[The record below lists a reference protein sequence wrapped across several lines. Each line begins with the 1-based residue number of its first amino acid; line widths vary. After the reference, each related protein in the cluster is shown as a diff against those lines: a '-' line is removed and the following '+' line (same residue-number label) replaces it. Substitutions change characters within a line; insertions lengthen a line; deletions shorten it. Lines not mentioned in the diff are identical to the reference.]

1 MRIQCISTLHRGQT
15 LSVSTYTSDLPI
27 GEILIQAGLVSQVQ
41 IDEAVKDTGTRQRL
55 IGKTLIARGW
65 LKPEQLRAA
74 LQAQSLLRDGI
85 VDSFKALKA
94 LGIACSFDKSFEE
107 ALKEITLSAATGANK
122 ETTCKLGELLIDA
135 GIIDKG
141 EMEAAHSK
149 SLERGE
155 PLGVVLV
162 AEGLLTESY
171 LDATLELQVRV
182 RDGMFSREQAIA
194 ALKQDPRRLLDMI
207 APNMKADEGLKQK
220 TKAAIRLGE
229 LLMRAGIVSQSDVL
243 QALELS
249 LAHGHPIGEMF
260 VARGFVTRALLDAAL
275 SLQQMITATQ
285 LSIGE
290 ATACLVK
297 VFNSDK
303 AVSECLLELNFL
315 KLQTPSEAVG
325 GRVRP
330 GRKPTQSQ
338 PDNRATVTE
347 LPALSFHKPQPGLE
361 SLEAE
366 NLKAGNPEAA
376 LKPGSPQL
384 KGEREAKLE
393 ATLEAELEA
402 KIEAELEAEIKAE
415 ILNLATRT
423 EDGLIGDHSSNREP
437 SSEAL
442 VVNEDT
448 LLTEGEI
455 EVVLPGEAVLL
466 KEQDLPSEEEYI
478 AANFAYFQGDRPEF
492 YQSLR
497 DAYSRLGRVMMKRKE
512 LIESEDM
519 LKVAA
524 DISAAENI
532 LDKQPEDLMFLACLY
547 LKQGKSWQSEKL
559 LKRCLSILEATPN
572 VSIRLVALCHHRLA
586 LVYCHLSLLF
596 KAEKYFKKASELM
609 GASDQGA
616 LNRLTQRRLAAIL
629 KDYAVLLNRM
639 RRESEADKYYAQA
652 RKILSSS
659 LLAG

>member
-1 MRIQCISTLHRGQT
+1 M
-15 LSVSTYTSDLPI
+15 SVSTYTSDLPI

-107 ALKEITLSAATGANK
+107 ALKEITLSAAVGPNK
-122 ETTCKLGELLIDA
+122 ETTCKLGELLVDA

-141 EMEAAHSK
+141 EMEIAHSK

-275 SLQQMITATQ
+275 SLQQMITATH

-361 SLEAE
+361 SLKVDES
-366 NLKAGNPEAA
+366 AA
-376 LKPGSPQL
+376 KPHL

-393 ATLEAELEA
+393 ATIEAELEA
-402 KIEAELEAEIKAE
+402 KIEAEIKAE
-415 ILNLATRT
+415 ILNLANRT
-423 EDGLIGDHSSNREP
+423 EDSPIGDLLNNQEVAGRPVLTDEK
-437 SSEAL
+437 AL
-442 VVNEDT
+442 LPVA
-448 LLTEGEI
+448 
-455 EVVLPGEAVLL
+455 VLPTEELMPS
-466 KEQDLPSEEEYI
+466 EEELPSEEEYI

-532 LDKQPEDLMFLACLY
+532 LEKQPEDLMFLACLY

-559 LKRCLSILEATPN
+559 LKRCLSLLEASPN

-659 LLAG
+659 LLTG

>member
-1 MRIQCISTLHRGQT
+1 MSTLHRGQT

-27 GEILIQAGLVSQVQ
+27 GEILIQAGLVSQIQ

-107 ALKEITLSAATGANK
+107 ALQEITLSAAACSNK
-122 ETTCKLGELLIDA
+122 ATTCKLGELLIDA
-135 GIIDKG
+135 GIIDKV

-275 SLQQMITATQ
+275 SLQQMITAAH

-361 SLEAE
+361 SLGAE
-366 NLKAGNPEAA
+366 SLQVNEDTVSA
-376 LKPGSPQL
+376 QL
-384 KGEREAKLE
+384 KGEREAKIE
-393 ATLEAELEA
+393 ATIEAELEA
-402 KIEAELEAEIKAE
+402 KIEAEIKAE
-415 ILNLATRT
+415 ILNLANRT
-423 EDGLIGDHSSNREP
+423 EESILGDLPCQQNLTSDKELAP
-437 SSEAL
+437 SGELLAVEAL
-442 VVNEDT
+442 PKQKE
-448 LLTEGEI
+448 LPTE
-455 EVVLPGEAVLL
+455 
-466 KEQDLPSEEEYI
+466 LPSEEEYI

-524 DISAAENI
+524 DISAAESI
-532 LDKQPEDLMFLACLY
+532 LEKQPEDLMFLACLY

-559 LKRCLSILEATPN
+559 LKRCLSILEASPN

-609 GASDQGA
+609 SASDQGA

-659 LLAG
+659 LLTG

>member
-1 MRIQCISTLHRGQT
+1 
-15 LSVSTYTSDLPI
+15 LSASSYISDLPI
-27 GEILIQAGLVSQVQ
+27 GEILIQAGLVSQGQ
-41 IDEAVKDTGTRQRL
+41 LDEAVKHTGTRQRL

-94 LGIACSFDKSFEE
+94 LGIACNFDKPFEE
-107 ALKEITLSAATGANK
+107 ALQEITASSAAVQKRGS
-122 ETTCKLGELLIDA
+122 TCKLGELLIDA
-135 GIIDKG
+135 GIIEK
-141 EMEAAHSK
+141 EEIEAAHHK

-171 LDATLELQVRV
+171 LDAALELQVRV
-182 RDGMFSREQAIA
+182 RDGMFSREQAIT

-207 APNMKADEGLKQK
+207 APNMKADEGLKLK

-249 LAHGHPIGEMF
+249 LAHGHPIGEML
-260 VARGFVTRALLDAAL
+260 VARGFVSRALLDAAL
-275 SLQQMITATQ
+275 SLQQMITAAH

-297 VFNSDK
+297 VFDSNK

-347 LPALSFHKPQPGLE
+347 LPALSFHKAEPGLE
-361 SLEAE
+361 SLIAE
-366 NLKAGNPEAA
+366 QSVA
-376 LKPGSPQL
+376 SVQL
-384 KGEREAKLE
+384 KGVLEAKLE
-393 ATLEAELEA
+393 ARIEAELEA
-402 KIEAELEAEIKAE
+402 KAELEAEIQ
-415 ILNLATRT
+415 NLANRT
-423 EDGLIGDHSSNREP
+423 DESLATESLATEESNKTAE
-437 SSEAL
+437 
-442 VVNEDT
+442 
-448 LLTEGEI
+448 LLPTEESF
-455 EVVLPGEAVLL
+455 
-466 KEQDLPSEEEYI
+466 PSEEEYI
-478 AANFAYFQGDRPEF
+478 ATNFAYFQGDRPEF
-492 YQSLR
+492 YESLR

-532 LDKQPEDLMFLACLY
+532 LEKQPEDLMFLACLY

-559 LKRCLSILEATPN
+559 LKRCLSILEASPN
-572 VSIRLVALCHHRLA
+572 VSDRLVALCHHRLA

-596 KAEKYFKKASELM
+596 KAEKHFKKASELM

-659 LLAG
+659 LLTG

>member
-1 MRIQCISTLHRGQT
+1 
-15 LSVSTYTSDLPI
+15 
-27 GEILIQAGLVSQVQ
+27 
-41 IDEAVKDTGTRQRL
+41 
-55 IGKTLIARGW
+55 
-65 LKPEQLRAA
+65 
-74 LQAQSLLRDGI
+74 
-85 VDSFKALKA
+85 
-94 LGIACSFDKSFEE
+94 
-107 ALKEITLSAATGANK
+107 
-122 ETTCKLGELLIDA
+122 
-135 GIIDKG
+135 
-141 EMEAAHSK
+141 
-149 SLERGE
+149 
-155 PLGVVLV
+155 
-162 AEGLLTESY
+162 
-171 LDATLELQVRV
+171 
-182 RDGMFSREQAIA
+182 
-194 ALKQDPRRLLDMI
+194 MI

-376 LKPGSPQL
+376 VSPVNPQL
-384 KGEREAKLE
+384 KGEREAK
-393 ATLEAELEA
+393 LEAELEA

-423 EDGLIGDHSSNREP
+423 EDCLLGDILSNQEP

-442 VVNEDT
+442 IVTEGT
-448 LLTEGEI
+448 LLRKGEI
-455 EVVLPGEAVLL
+455 EVVLPSEAILL

-547 LKQGKSWQSEKL
+547 LKQGQKL
-559 LKRCLSILEATPN
+559 AVGEAPKALPEYSRGYTQCQHSPGGTLPSSPGLSFI
-572 VSIRLVALCHHRLA
+572 VI
-586 LVYCHLSLLF
+586 
-596 KAEKYFKKASELM
+596 
-609 GASDQGA
+609 
-616 LNRLTQRRLAAIL
+616 
-629 KDYAVLLNRM
+629 
-639 RRESEADKYYAQA
+639 
-652 RKILSSS
+652 
-659 LLAG
+659 

>member
-1 MRIQCISTLHRGQT
+1 M
-15 LSVSTYTSDLPI
+15 SVSTYISDLPI
-27 GEILIQAGLVSQVQ
+27 GEILIQAGLVSQIQ
-41 IDEAVKDTGTRQRL
+41 LDEAVRENGTRPRL
-55 IGKTLIARGW
+55 LGKTLIARGW

-85 VDSFKALKA
+85 VDSFRALKA
-94 LGIACSFDKSFEE
+94 LGIACTFEKSFEE
-107 ALKEITLSAATGANK
+107 ALQEISAPHTSAAAPDRD
-122 ETTCKLGELLIDA
+122 TCKLGEMLVNA
-135 GIIDKG
+135 GIIEKS
-141 EMEAAHSK
+141 EMDAAHKK

-171 LDATLELQVRV
+171 LDAALELQVRV

-207 APNMKADEGLKQK
+207 APNMKADEGLKQQ
-220 TKAAIRLGE
+220 TKAVIRLGE
-229 LLMRAGIVSQSDVL
+229 LLMRAGIVSQSDVM

-275 SLQQMITATQ
+275 SLQQMITAAH
-285 LSIGE
+285 LSIGD

-315 KLQTPSEAVG
+315 KFQPASEAVG
-325 GRVRP
+325 GRARP

-338 PDNRATVTE
+338 PDNRATITE

-361 SLEAE
+361 SQEVAAIDQLFAKEKEALAAE
-366 NLKAGNPEAA
+366 EETYTSEKKAYDSQAELAASAELAYSKELADSKELAAGAA
-376 LKPGSPQL
+376 LIAKA
-384 KGEREAKLE
+384 REIVELTF
-393 ATLEAELEA
+393 ATE
-402 KIEAELEAEIKAE
+402 
-415 ILNLATRT
+415 
-423 EDGLIGDHSSNREP
+423 
-437 SSEAL
+437 
-442 VVNEDT
+442 
-448 LLTEGEI
+448 
-455 EVVLPGEAVLL
+455 EVVSSIKDFPGE
-466 KEQDLPSEEEYI
+466 EEFI
-478 AANFAYFQGDRPEF
+478 SANFDYVHGDRSEF

-497 DAYSRLGRVMMKRKE
+497 DAYSRLGRVMMKRSE
-512 LIESEDM
+512 LIESEDL

-532 LDKQPEDLMFLACLY
+532 LEKQPEDLMFLACLY

-559 LKRCLSILEATPN
+559 LKRCLSILEAAPN
-572 VSIRLVALCHHRLA
+572 VSDRLLALCHHRLA

-596 KAEKYFKKASELM
+596 KAEKHFRKASELM
-609 GASDQGA
+609 TASDQGA

-659 LLAG
+659 LLMG

>member
-1 MRIQCISTLHRGQT
+1 M
-15 LSVSTYTSDLPI
+15 STYISDLPI
-27 GEILIQAGLVSQVQ
+27 GEILIQAGLVSQGQ
-41 IDEAVKDTGTRQRL
+41 LDEAVKDTGTRQRL

-94 LGIACSFDKSFEE
+94 LGIACNFDKPFEE
-107 ALKEITLSAATGANK
+107 ALQEITASSAATPKRGS
-122 ETTCKLGELLIDA
+122 TCKLGELLIDA
-135 GIIDKG
+135 GIIEKE
-141 EMEAAHSK
+141 EMEAAHHK

-171 LDATLELQVRV
+171 LDAALELQVRV
-182 RDGMFSREQAIA
+182 RDGMFSREQAIT

-207 APNMKADEGLKQK
+207 APNMKADEGLKLK

-249 LAHGHPIGEMF
+249 LAHGHPIGEML
-260 VARGFVTRALLDAAL
+260 VARGFVSRALLDAAL
-275 SLQQMITATQ
+275 SLQQMITAAH

-297 VFNSDK
+297 VFNSNK

-361 SLEAE
+361 SLIAE
-366 NLKAGNPEAA
+366 QSVA
-376 LKPGSPQL
+376 SVQL
-384 KGEREAKLE
+384 KGELEAKLE
-393 ATLEAELEA
+393 ARIEAELEA
-402 KIEAELEAEIKAE
+402 KAELDAKAELEAEIQ
-415 ILNLATRT
+415 NLANRT
-423 EDGLIGDHSSNREP
+423 DESLATEQTNKTVELLP
-437 SSEAL
+437 SEESF
-442 VVNEDT
+442 
-448 LLTEGEI
+448 
-455 EVVLPGEAVLL
+455 
-466 KEQDLPSEEEYI
+466 PSEEEYI

-492 YQSLR
+492 YESLR

-532 LDKQPEDLMFLACLY
+532 LEKQPEDLMFLACLY

-559 LKRCLSILEATPN
+559 LKRCLSILEASPN
-572 VSIRLVALCHHRLA
+572 VSDRLVALCHHRLA

-596 KAEKYFKKASELM
+596 KAEKHFKKASELM

-659 LLAG
+659 LLTG

>member
-1 MRIQCISTLHRGQT
+1 
-15 LSVSTYTSDLPI
+15 LPI

-41 IDEAVKDTGTRQRL
+41 IDEAVKDAGTRQRL

-107 ALKEITLSAATGANK
+107 ALKEITISAAAGANK
-122 ETTCKLGELLIDA
+122 ETTCKLGELLVDA
-135 GIIDKG
+135 GIIDKR

-347 LPALSFHKPQPGLE
+347 LPALSFHKPQPGLDSLKVEE
-361 SLEAE
+361 SLKVEKSEA
-366 NLKAGNPEAA
+366 
-376 LKPGSPQL
+376 SPQL
-384 KGEREAKLE
+384 KGERDAKLD
-393 ATLEAELEA
+393 ATMEAELEA
-402 KIEAELEAEIKAE
+402 KIEAEIKAE
-415 ILNLATRT
+415 ILNLANRT
-423 EDGLIGDHSSNREP
+423 EDSILGDLLNKKDLASEKALLAEEVLTREENLP
-437 SSEAL
+437 SE
-442 VVNEDT
+442 E
-448 LLTEGEI
+448 EG
-455 EVVLPGEAVLL
+455 
-466 KEQDLPSEEEYI
+466 LPSEEEYI

-532 LDKQPEDLMFLACLY
+532 LEKQPEDLMFLACLY

-559 LKRCLSILEATPN
+559 LKRCLSILEASPN

-609 GASDQGA
+609 GSSDQGA

-659 LLAG
+659 LLTG

>member
-1 MRIQCISTLHRGQT
+1 M
-15 LSVSTYTSDLPI
+15 STYISDLPI
-27 GEILIQAGLVSQVQ
+27 GEILIQAGLVSQGQ
-41 IDEAVKDTGTRQRL
+41 LDEAVKDTGTRQRL

-94 LGIACSFDKSFEE
+94 LGIACNFDKPFEE
-107 ALKEITLSAATGANK
+107 ALQEITACSAATAKKGS
-122 ETTCKLGELLIDA
+122 TCKLGELLIDA
-135 GIIDKG
+135 EIIEKE
-141 EMEAAHSK
+141 EMEAAHRK

-171 LDATLELQVRV
+171 LDAALELQVRV
-182 RDGMFSREQAIA
+182 RDGMFSREQAIT

-207 APNMKADEGLKQK
+207 APNMKADEGLKLK

-249 LAHGHPIGEMF
+249 LAHGHPIGEML
-260 VARGFVTRALLDAAL
+260 VARGFVSRALLDAAL
-275 SLQQMITATQ
+275 SLQQMITAAH

-297 VFNSDK
+297 VFNSNK

-361 SLEAE
+361 SLIAE
-366 NLKAGNPEAA
+366 QSVA
-376 LKPGSPQL
+376 SVQL
-384 KGEREAKLE
+384 KGELEAKLE
-393 ATLEAELEA
+393 AR
-402 KIEAELEAEIKAE
+402 IEAELEANAELEAKAE
-415 ILNLATRT
+415 LDAKAELEAEIQNLANRT
-423 EDGLIGDHSSNREP
+423 DESLATESLATEQANKTAELLP
-437 SSEAL
+437 SEESF
-442 VVNEDT
+442 
-448 LLTEGEI
+448 
-455 EVVLPGEAVLL
+455 
-466 KEQDLPSEEEYI
+466 PSEEEYI

-492 YQSLR
+492 YESLR

-532 LDKQPEDLMFLACLY
+532 LEKQPEDLMFLACLY

-559 LKRCLSILEATPN
+559 LKRCLSILEAAPN
-572 VSIRLVALCHHRLA
+572 VSDRLVALCHHRLA

-596 KAEKYFKKASELM
+596 KAEKHFKKASELM

-659 LLAG
+659 LLTG

>member
-1 MRIQCISTLHRGQT
+1 M
-15 LSVSTYTSDLPI
+15 STYTSDLPI

-85 VDSFKALKA
+85 VDSFRALKA

-107 ALKEITLSAATGANK
+107 ALNEITLSAAAGSNK
-122 ETTCKLGELLIDA
+122 ETTCKLGELLVDA

-275 SLQQMITATQ
+275 SLQQMITATH

-361 SLEAE
+361 SPVVED
-366 NLKAGNPEAA
+366 
-376 LKPGSPQL
+376 LKPEESSASPQL

-423 EDGLIGDHSSNREP
+423 EDLILSDIPKQQELTSESSRLQA
-437 SSEAL
+437 EAL
-442 VVNEDT
+442 PT
-448 LLTEGEI
+448 R
-455 EVVLPGEAVLL
+455 EVSPSEAVLL
-466 KEQDLPSEEEYI
+466 SEQVLPSEEEYI

-559 LKRCLSILEATPN
+559 LKRCLSILEASPN

-659 LLAG
+659 LLTG